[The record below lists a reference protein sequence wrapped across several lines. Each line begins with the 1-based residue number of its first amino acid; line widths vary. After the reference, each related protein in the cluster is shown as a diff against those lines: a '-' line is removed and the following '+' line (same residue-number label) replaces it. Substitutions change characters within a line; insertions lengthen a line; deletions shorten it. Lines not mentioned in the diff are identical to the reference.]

1 MTESGEEIVP
11 LLVSSLLEKNNPKLN
26 HIMDISSF
34 KLSLGQVGAGPGS
47 EQYTLWV
54 TGWRKDRSALFQ
66 EIPGNYGAPLNMSTV

>member
-26 HIMDISSF
+26 HIMAISSF
-34 KLSLGQVGAGPGS
+34 KLSSGQVGAGPGS

-54 TGWRKDRSALFQ
+54 IGWGKDRGALFQ